1 MQADVLCPPSSL
13 YILQIVSGK
22 IFCAEKYIIHHR
34 QCNAVYWKVQNS
46 SLQNS
51 ARRCSPP
58 AQLSWARSLLGV
70 EHIGSSS
77 VLQSP
82 PLWWILM
89 PSQYFLFRSF
99 FDGNCFCNGSPLKA
113 FICPIS
119 RTSYRNKSGAPLYWG
134 ILLPVCW
141 VRMQSEFYFSSPVSC
156 SCSTTLHCT
165 RFCGWIPYRGWN
177 TFNAPLS

>member
-1 MQADVLCPPSSL
+1 MHCIL
-13 YILQIVSGK
+13 YSV
-22 IFCAEKYIIHHR
+22 
-34 QCNAVYWKVQNS
+34 QCSALKSFDMYHCKEMFKTVQYKEMF
-46 SLQNS
+46 S
-51 ARRCSPP
+51 ARP
-58 AQLSWARSLLGV
+58 AQLSWLLIRRRTHW
-70 EHIGSSS
+70 ELLCPAI
-77 VLQSP
+77 LPLFDEYWCP
-82 PLWWILM
+82 PNISCFV
-89 PSQYFLFRSF
+89 PF

-165 RFCGWIPYRGWN
+165 RFCGWTPYRGWN

>member
-1 MQADVLCPPSSL
+1 MQSIVWCKVQAVHAVQADVLLRPPGSSL
-13 YILQIVSGK
+13 LIRLRNTLGAPLS
-22 IFCAEKYIIHHR
+22 
-34 QCNAVYWKVQNS
+34 CN
-46 SLQNS
+46 
-51 ARRCSPP
+51 P
-58 AQLSWARSLLGV
+58 
-70 EHIGSSS
+70 
-77 VLQSP
+77 P

-156 SCSTTLHCT
+156 SCSTTLHLHCT